1 MRYTIRVDDPAL
13 GDLPVSA
20 EHDGVGVAQ
29 APKLDTLY
37 GRGFS
42 PEQRALVDQDELR
55 VFDRHTPRFSFY
67 CTETRW
73 LDGPLGE
80 AAIFRFLHRKAGV
93 SRDAFDAHLQSERA
107 HLCAEVANSLG
118 ALRWALNTTIAAPP
132 PDFPFEAIEE
142 CWFAS
147 VQEAAASLTAPA
159 PARLSED
166 LGQVCETGRTI
177 TMLTRPTHRWPK
189 TPQSSSA
196 GG

>member
-93 SRDAFDAHLQSERA
+93 SRDAFDAHLQSER
-107 HLCAEVANSLG
+107 CAGHS
-118 ALRWALNTTIAAPP
+118 
-132 PDFPFEAIEE
+132 
-142 CWFAS
+142 
-147 VQEAAASLTAPA
+147 
-159 PARLSED
+159 
-166 LGQVCETGRTI
+166 
-177 TMLTRPTHRWPK
+177 TRPSPRRRPISRLK
-189 TPQSSSA
+189 RSRSA
-196 GG
+196 GSLPSKRPRPRLPRRRQLG